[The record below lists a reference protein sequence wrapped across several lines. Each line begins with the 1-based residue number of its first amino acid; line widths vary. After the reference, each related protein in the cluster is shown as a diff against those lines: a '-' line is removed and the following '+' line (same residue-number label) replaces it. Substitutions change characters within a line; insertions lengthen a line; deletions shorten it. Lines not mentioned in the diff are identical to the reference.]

1 MSYMTVGTL
10 QAFEALMVEKPGFN
24 HYDSGCEGIT
34 PECRSCLFHRPHW
47 KYQSCVFAEC
57 PYSPVT
63 LSTRKPTSETAKE
76 R

>member
-47 KYQSCVFAEC
+47 KYQSCVFAE
-57 PYSPVT
+57 
-63 LSTRKPTSETAKE
+63 
-76 R
+76 